1 MLVKLQFGGKL
12 ITFRNEANAPHAVKI
27 SQVTTEPELVERSTK
42 LEEVLSS
49 GNFIEYC
56 RQRADEMPDQ
66 HSRYVWYFLKA
77 NFENN
82 PHTEMLNL
90 LGKLAILTTKIIY
103 RRVCVC
109 S

>member
-1 MLVKLQFGGKL
+1 MHTQFGGKL
-12 ITFRNEANAPHAVKI
+12 ITFQNEVNAPHTVNI

-42 LEEVLSS
+42 LEEVLGS

-66 HSRYVWYFLKA
+66 HNRYVWYFLKA
-77 NFENN
+77 NFESS

-90 LGKLAILTTKIIY
+90 LGKMAIIL
-103 RRVCVC
+103 
-109 S
+109 